1 MATIKAA
8 TKMATEEERKEL
20 DARARSGET
29 VVPGGKGGKSLA
41 AQEQLA
47 EGLRSHNI
55 L

>member
-1 MATIKAA
+1 MAATIMAA
-8 TKMATEEERKEL
+8 TRMATEEERKEL

-47 EGLRSHNI
+47 EGI
-55 L
+55 